1 MESIGNILK
10 DFIAKAN
17 IEEKIAIS
25 SIFNHWQEIVGKEIS
40 KRAKPEKLRKGVL
53 FVSVTTSTWANE
65 LSLMSANLVGKIN
78 SYIGKSVVKEIRF
91 KIEL

>member
-10 DFIAKAN
+10 NFIARAN

-40 KRAKPEKLRKGVL
+40 KRSKPEKLSKGVL

-65 LSLMSANLVGKIN
+65 LSLMSVNLLGKIN
-78 SYIGKSVVKEIRF
+78 SHIGKSVVKEIRF
-91 KIEL
+91 RIEL